1 MPVNG
6 IEYDTI
12 SVARASS
19 APAICGLVT
28 TETPS
33 QPLPARPRGSFSASA
48 RRAARLLPPP
58 PPAGPGIEVL

>member
-12 SVARASS
+12 SAAGASS
-19 APAICGLVT
+19 APAICGAMT

-33 QPLPARPRGSFSASA
+33 RPLPAWSRGSFSASA
-48 RRAARLLPPP
+48 RQAARLLLPP